1 MPAFKVGPSTD
12 SWGTP
17 KVTTLGEEKESST
30 TTRCERLL
38 KNDLIHSDNLPL
50 IL

>member
-1 MPAFKVGPSTD
+1 MPAFKMGPSTD

-17 KVTTLGEEKESST
+17 EVTTLGEHKEPST
-30 TTRCERLL
+30 TAHCERLL